1 MSVATSMKD
10 LVEDIKASTTERHAF
25 VRDMTKDVKELLV
38 RFDKEQE
45 NLVREL
51 KEMAEE
57 VKKFLAHS
65 EKARKEDFAEVM
77 KDIAVRLDDI
87 RKWQKGVRKDAREL
101 VKEYAADQKK
111 AREYWLSLSEHRK
124 TGRPK
129 KKVAEKEAAE

>member
-25 VRDMTKDVKELLV
+25 VRDMTKDVKELLA

-45 NLVREL
+45 DLVMEL
-51 KEMAEE
+51 KKMAEE

-87 RKWQKGVRKDAREL
+87 RKWQKDVRKDAREL
-101 VKEYAADQKK
+101 IKEYAADQKK
-111 AREYWLSLSEHRK
+111 AREYWLSLGGYRKPGHPQKEH
-124 TGRPK
+124 
-129 KKVAEKEAAE
+129 AEGE